1 MTDIN
6 GNITATYD
14 YYPYGGS
21 RIEEEVAGET
31 DRRFTG
37 HELDEETDLTYAGAR
52 YYAAGVGRFI
62 QVDPIAQNV
71 ASSKRLQEVL
81 VEPQRLNEYSYALN
95 NPVKYVD
102 PDGQYVE
109 TAADLI
115 AVAFSL
121 RDAAMKGTIGSG
133 VWLGLDAIALV
144 VPIPAIGNLRH
155 GAKIAKALNY
165 FEEVATKA
173 GKVVHQIAETFVKNI
188 FFKQNQLKF
197 SVGTAG
203 DSLANLVGHFEKHQT
218 QFGVKNVREYYD
230 RANDF
235 VSKNTFDNKD
245 KFFSWAEGTDTVFY
259 NRETKE
265 LLAKTSNN
273 EIKSYQI
280 VNTDEKLTKVN
291 NRVAEIKAQQNGQ

>member
-21 RIEEEVAGET
+21 RIEEDFGEEQGT
-31 DRRFTG
+31 NRRFTG
-37 HELDEETDLTYAGAR
+37 HELDQETNLTYAGAR
-52 YYAAGVGRFI
+52 YYAAGVGRFT

-173 GKVVHQIAETFVKNI
+173 GKAVHQIAETFVKNI

-280 VNTDEKLTKVN
+280 VYEPNKLDDIN
-291 NRVAEIKAQQNGQ
+291 ARIDQIKSQ